1 MAGEASTDW
10 VLARRDRRLAAAH
23 PGGEVMNRP
32 GRGLRRA
39 AAAGFASAVAAAA
52 LAGPALAGTQVAAHG
67 PVVKL
72 IVAQK
77 SITLTS
83 FRGQVFLDP
92 GVYVASLGSALQFDV
107 QRASYTKP
115 ITLTQVIYRPG
126 GGTTTRSLP
135 SSLLDGFNGLRDFL
149 RLSVADTAG
158 QVVASTRPLFCPNF
172 GPQRAVPG
180 SARTNPYPP
189 GCAFDPF
196 PKSLVIGLARGWAA
210 DPAGFSFSFP
220 PPTVRLAPGKY
231 TVTAAIAPQY
241 VRLLHITAADATAS
255 VKLTVVKGRGC
266 CAAAAPKTAP
276 GRARALAPLP
286 RVPFLASPPAAA
298 LPDLVPLP
306 SWGIGALHDRRSGR
320 DLLTFGAT
328 VWVGGNSPLDV
339 EGFRSNGSPVM
350 KAYQYF
356 WRNGHVVGRA
366 RAGTMGFDSKPGH
379 NHWHFEQFARYQL
392 LDSAR
397 NLAVRSHK
405 VGFCIAPS
413 DPVNLLAP
421 HAVWQPPSIGF
432 SDFTCGS
439 PTALWVQEMMPVG
452 WGDTYFQDVAGQA
465 FDITSVP
472 NGTYYIEVIANPQH
486 VLYESNTH
494 NDVSLR
500 KVILGGTSGH
510 RTVKVPPWH
519 GIDPEG

>member
-1 MAGEASTDW
+1 
-10 VLARRDRRLAAAH
+10 
-23 PGGEVMNRP
+23 MNRP

-39 AAAGFASAVAAAA
+39 AAAGFASAVAAAT
-52 LAGPALAGTQVAAHG
+52 LAGPALAGAQAAAHG

-72 IVAQK
+72 IVAQN

-158 QVVASTRPLFCPNF
+158 QVVASTRPLFCLNF

-189 GCAFDPF
+189 GCASDPF
-196 PKSLVIGLARGWAA
+196 PKSLVMGLARGWAA
-210 DPAGFSFSFP
+210 DPAGFSFELSSP
-220 PPTVRLAPGKY
+220 DRPARPRELPGDRDHRPAVRAP
-231 TVTAAIAPQY
+231 AAHHRRRRDRQRQAH
-241 VRLLHITAADATAS
+241 RGEGTGMLRR
-255 VKLTVVKGRGC
+255 GR
-266 CAAAAPKTAP
+266 AEDRP

-286 RVPFLASPPAAA
+286 RVRYLASPPAAA

-306 SWGIGALHDRRSGR
+306 SWGISARHDRRSGR

-392 LDSAR
+392 LDSAK

-421 HAVWQPPSIGF
+421 HAVWQPPFIGF

-452 WGDTYFQDVAGQA
+452 WGDTYSQSVAGQA

-486 VLYESNTH
+486 VLYESNTR

-500 KVILGGTSGH
+500 KVILGGTPGQ
-510 RTVKVPPWH
+510 RTVKVPAWH

>member
-1 MAGEASTDW
+1 
-10 VLARRDRRLAAAH
+10 
-23 PGGEVMNRP
+23 MNRP

-39 AAAGFASAVAAAA
+39 AASGFASAVAAAT
-52 LAGPALAGTQVAAHG
+52 LAGPALAGTQAIGQG

-72 IVAQK
+72 IVAQN
-77 SITLTS
+77 SITLSS
-83 FRGQVFLDP
+83 FQGRVYLDP
-92 GVYVASLGSALQFDV
+92 GVYAASLGSALQFDV

-115 ITLTQVIYRPG
+115 ITLTQVIHRPG

-149 RLSVADTAG
+149 RLSVADTTG
-158 QVVASTRPLFCPNF
+158 KVVASTRPLFCLNANPE
-172 GPQRAVPG
+172 RAVPD

-189 GCAFDPF
+189 GCGGDPF
-196 PKSLVIGLARGWAA
+196 PKSLVMGLARGWGA
-210 DPAGFSFSFP
+210 DPASFSSSFP
-220 PPTVRLAPGKY
+220 PPTVRLAPGTYK
-231 TVTAAIAPQY
+231 VTAAIAPQY

-266 CAAAAPKTAP
+266 CAAAAPKTASA
-276 GRARALAPLP
+276 RARTLAPLP
-286 RVPFLASPPAAA
+286 RVPSLVNPPAAA

-306 SWGIGALHDRRSGR
+306 SWGIGTRHDRRSGQ

-379 NHWHFEQFARYQL
+379 DHWHFEQFARYQL
-392 LDSAR
+392 LDSAK

-405 VGFCIAPS
+405 VGFCIAPT

-432 SDFTCGS
+432 GDFTCGL

-452 WGDTYFQDVAGQA
+452 WGDTYFQSIAGQA
-465 FDITSVP
+465 FDITGVP
-472 NGTYYIEVIANPQH
+472 NGTYYIEITANPQH

-494 NDVSLR
+494 NDFSHR
-500 KVILGGTSGH
+500 KVILGGTPGQ
-510 RTVKVPPWH
+510 RTVKVPAWH

>member
-1 MAGEASTDW
+1 M
-10 VLARRDRRLAAAH
+10 H
-23 PGGEVMNRP
+23 RP
-32 GRGLRRA
+32 GRGLRQA
-39 AAAGFASAVAAAA
+39 AVAGLASAVAAAT
-52 LAGPALAGTQVAAHG
+52 LAGPALAGAQGAARG

-72 IVAQK
+72 VVAQN
-77 SITLTS
+77 SITLQS

-92 GVYVASLGSALQFDV
+92 GVYAASLGSALQLDV

-115 ITLTQVIYRPG
+115 ITLTQVIFRPG

-135 SSLLDGFNGLRDFL
+135 ASLLDGFNGLRDFL

-158 QVVASTRPLFCPNF
+158 KVVASTRLVFCLNA
-172 GPQRAVPG
+172 GQQRAVPG
-180 SARTNPYPP
+180 SAPTNPYPP
-189 GCAFDPF
+189 GCGFDPF
-196 PKSLVIGLARGWAA
+196 PKSLVMGLPRGWAA
-210 DPAGFSFSFP
+210 DPASFSASFP
-220 PPTVRLAPGKY
+220 PPTVRLAPGTYK
-231 TVTAAIAPQY
+231 VTAAIAPQY
-241 VRLLHITAADATAS
+241 VRLLHITAANATAS

-266 CAAAAPKTAP
+266 CAAAPRTAP
-276 GRARALAPLP
+276 ARARGLAPLP
-286 RVPFLASPPAAA
+286 RVRYLASPPAAA

-306 SWGIGALHDRRSGR
+306 SWQISAFHDRRSGR
-320 DLLTFGAT
+320 DLLAFNAT

-366 RAGTMGFDSKPGH
+366 RAGTMGFDSKKGH

-392 LDSAR
+392 LNSAK

-413 DPVNLLAP
+413 DPVNLLTP
-421 HAVWQPPSIGF
+421 HAVWQPPVIGF
-432 SDFTCGS
+432 NEFTCGQ

-452 WGDTYFQDVAGQA
+452 WGDTYTQSVAGQA

-500 KVILGGTSGH
+500 KVILGGTPGQ
-510 RTVKVPPWH
+510 RTVKVPAWH

>member
-1 MAGEASTDW
+1 
-10 VLARRDRRLAAAH
+10 
-23 PGGEVMNRP
+23 MNRP

-39 AAAGFASAVAAAA
+39 AAAGFASAVAAAT
-52 LAGPALAGTQVAAHG
+52 LAGPAMARAQAAAHG

-72 IVAQK
+72 VVAQN
-77 SITLTS
+77 SITLPS
-83 FRGQVFLDP
+83 FRGRVFLDP

-115 ITLTQVIYRPG
+115 ITLTQVISRPG

-158 QVVASTRPLFCPNF
+158 NVVASTRMVFCPNA
-172 GPQRAVPG
+172 GPQRAVPD
-180 SARTNPYPP
+180 SARTTPYPS
-189 GCAFDPF
+189 GCGFDPF
-196 PKSLVIGLARGWAA
+196 PKSLVMGLARGWAA
-210 DPAGFSFSFP
+210 DPASFSSFFP

-231 TVTAAIAPQY
+231 QVTATIAPQV

-266 CAAAAPKTAP
+266 CATAAPKAAHP
-276 GRARALAPLP
+276 RAGGLAPLP
-286 RVPFLASPPAAA
+286 RVPYLASPPAAA

-306 SWGIGALHDRRSGR
+306 SWGISARHDRRSGQ
-320 DLLTFGAT
+320 DMLTFGAT
-328 VWVGGNSPLDV
+328 VWVGGSSPLDV
-339 EGFRSNGSPVM
+339 EGFRSDGSPVM

-356 WRNGHVVGRA
+356 LRNGHVVGRA
-366 RAGTMGFDSKPGH
+366 RAGTMGFDSKKGH

-397 NLAVRSHK
+397 TLAVRSHK

-432 SDFTCGS
+432 SDITCGL
-439 PTALWVQEMMPVG
+439 PTALWVREMMPVG
-452 WGDTYFQDVAGQA
+452 WGDTYFQDIAGQA
-465 FDITSVP
+465 FDITGVP
-472 NGTYYIEVIANPQH
+472 NGTYFIEVTANPQH

-494 NDVSLR
+494 NDVSMR
-500 KVILGGTSGH
+500 KVILGGTPGH
-510 RTVKVPPWH
+510 RTVKVPAWH

>member
-1 MAGEASTDW
+1 M
-10 VLARRDRRLAAAH
+10 V
-23 PGGEVMNRP
+23 
-32 GRGLRRA
+32 
-39 AAAGFASAVAAAA
+39 VAAAA
-52 LAGPALAGTQVAAHG
+52 LTGTAAASAAGTQAAARG
-67 PVVKL
+67 PVVRL
-72 IVAQK
+72 VVAQN
-77 SITLTS
+77 SITLSS
-83 FRGQVFLDP
+83 FRGRVYLDP

-107 QRASYTKP
+107 RRASYTKP
-115 ITLTQVIYRPG
+115 ITLTQVIQNPG

-149 RLSVADTAG
+149 RLSVANTAG
-158 QVVASTRPLFCPNF
+158 TVVASTRPLLCLNF
-172 GPQRAVPG
+172 GPQRAVPD

-189 GCAFDPF
+189 ACANNPF
-196 PKSLVIGLARGWAA
+196 TKSLVWGLPRGWAA
-210 DPAGFSFSFP
+210 DPASFSLSFP

-255 VKLTVVKGRGC
+255 VKLTVVKARGC
-266 CAAAAPKTAP
+266 CAVAAHRTAP

-286 RVPFLASPPAAA
+286 HVPTLASPPAAA

-306 SWGIGALHDRRSGR
+306 SWGIGVRHDRRSGL

-366 RAGTMGFDSKPGH
+366 RAGTMGFDSKKGH
-379 NHWHFEQFARYQL
+379 NHWHFEQFARYTL
-392 LDSAR
+392 LNKSKSV
-397 NLAVRSHK
+397 AVTSRK

-421 HAVWQPPSIGF
+421 HAVWQPPAIGF
-432 SDFTCGS
+432 GEFTCGS

-452 WGDTYFQDVAGQA
+452 WGDTYTQFVAGQA

-500 KVILGGTSGH
+500 KVILGGTPGH
-510 RTVKVPPWH
+510 RTVKVPAWH

>member
-1 MAGEASTDW
+1 MI
-10 VLARRDRRLAAAH
+10 
-23 PGGEVMNRP
+23 RP

-39 AAAGFASAVAAAA
+39 AAAGFASAVVAAA
-52 LAGPALAGTQVAAHG
+52 LAGPAPAGAQAAAHG

-72 IVAQK
+72 IVAQN
-77 SITLTS
+77 SITLPS

-135 SSLLDGFNGLRDFL
+135 ASLLDGFNGLRDFL

-158 QVVASTRPLFCPNF
+158 KVVASTRLLFCPNG

-189 GCAFDPF
+189 GCGFDPF
-196 PKSLVIGLARGWAA
+196 PKSLVMGLAQGWAA
-210 DPAGFSFSFP
+210 DPAAAFSFGFP
-220 PPTVRLAPGKY
+220 QPIVRLAPGTYK
-231 TVTAAIAPQY
+231 VTATIAPQD
-241 VRLLHITAADATAS
+241 VRLLRITAADATAS

-276 GRARALAPLP
+276 GRARGLAPLP
-286 RVPFLASPPAAA
+286 RVPYLASPPAAA

-306 SWGIGALHDRRSGR
+306 SWGIGAFHDRRSGR

-366 RAGTMGFDSKPGH
+366 RAGTMGFDSQHGH
-379 NHWHFEQFARYQL
+379 NHWHFEQFAQYQL
-392 LDSAR
+392 LNSAK

-432 SDFTCGS
+432 NDFTCGQ

-452 WGDTYFQDVAGQA
+452 WGDTYFQDIAGQA

-486 VLYESNTH
+486 VLYESNTR

-500 KVILGGTSGH
+500 KVILGGTPGH
-510 RTVKVPPWH
+510 RTVKVPAWH

>member
-1 MAGEASTDW
+1 
-10 VLARRDRRLAAAH
+10 
-23 PGGEVMNRP
+23 MNRP

-39 AAAGFASAVAAAA
+39 AAVGFVLAVAAAT
-52 LAGPALAGTQVAAHG
+52 LAGPARAGTQAAAHG

-72 IVAQK
+72 IVAQNN
-77 SITLTS
+77 ITLPS
-83 FRGQVFLDP
+83 FRGRVFLDP
-92 GVYVASLGSALQFDV
+92 GVYVGSLGSALQFDV

-115 ITLTQVIYRPG
+115 ITLTQVIHRPG

-135 SSLLDGFNGLRDFL
+135 SRLLDGFNGLRDFL
-149 RLSVADTAG
+149 RLSVANTAG
-158 QVVASTRPLFCPNF
+158 TVVASTRPLFCLNA
-172 GPQRAVPG
+172 GPQRAVPD

-196 PKSLVIGLARGWAA
+196 PKSLVMGLPRGWAA
-210 DPAGFSFSFP
+210 DPVGFSFSFP

-231 TVTAAIAPQY
+231 TVTATITPQY

-276 GRARALAPLP
+276 ARAKALAPLP
-286 RVPFLASPPAAA
+286 RVPSLASPPAAA

-306 SWGIGALHDRRSGR
+306 SWGIGAFHDRRSGR
-320 DLLTFGAT
+320 DLLAFGAT

-339 EGFRSNGSPVM
+339 EGFRSNGSLVM

-366 RAGTMGFDSKPGH
+366 RAGTMGFHAKKGH

-392 LDSAR
+392 LDSAK
-397 NLAVRSHK
+397 NLAVASHK
-405 VGFCIAPS
+405 VGFCIAPT

-421 HAVWQPPSIGF
+421 HATWQPPSIGF

-452 WGDTYFQDVAGQA
+452 WGDTYFQFAAGQA

-486 VLYESNTH
+486 VLYESNTR

-500 KVILGGTSGH
+500 KVILGGTPGQ
-510 RTVKVPPWH
+510 RTVKVPAWH

>member
-1 MAGEASTDW
+1 
-10 VLARRDRRLAAAH
+10 
-23 PGGEVMNRP
+23 MNRP

-39 AAAGFASAVAAAA
+39 AAAGFASVVAVAT
-52 LAGPALAGTQVAAHG
+52 LAGPAQAGTQAAAQG

-72 IVAQK
+72 IVAQNNV
-77 SITLTS
+77 TLPS
-83 FRGQVFLDP
+83 FRGRVFLDP
-92 GVYVASLGSALQFDV
+92 GVYVASLGSALRFDV
-107 QRASYTKP
+107 RRASYTKP

-158 QVVASTRPLFCPNF
+158 KVVASTRPVFCLNA

-180 SARTNPYPP
+180 SAPTNPYPP
-189 GCAFDPF
+189 GCASDPF
-196 PKSLVIGLARGWAA
+196 PRSLVMGMPKGWAA
-210 DPAGFSFSFP
+210 DPTGFSFNFP
-220 PPTVRLAPGKY
+220 PPTVPLAPGKY
-231 TVTAAIAPQY
+231 KVTATVAPQF

-255 VKLTVVKGRGC
+255 VNLTVVKGRGC
-266 CAAAAPKTAP
+266 CAAAPKTAP
-276 GRARALAPLP
+276 ARARGLAPLP
-286 RVPFLASPPAAA
+286 RAPSLANPPAAA

-306 SWGIGALHDRRSGR
+306 SWAIGAFHDRRSGR
-320 DLLTFGAT
+320 DVMSFNAT

-366 RAGTMGFDSKPGH
+366 RAGTMGFDAKEGH

-392 LDSAR
+392 LDAAK
-397 NLAVRSHK
+397 NLAMRSHK
-405 VGFCIAPS
+405 VGFCIAPT

-421 HAVWQPPSIGF
+421 HAVWRPPSIGF
-432 SDFTCGS
+432 GDFTCGL
-439 PTALWVQEMMPVG
+439 PTALWVREMMPVG
-452 WGDTYFQDVAGQA
+452 WGDTYTQSIAGQA

-486 VLYESNTH
+486 VLYESNAR

-500 KVILGGTSGH
+500 KVILGGTPGH
-510 RTVKVPPWH
+510 RTVKVPAWH
-519 GIDPEG
+519 GIAPEG

>member
-1 MAGEASTDW
+1 MRLTRWSAWTAG
-10 VLARRDRRLAAAH
+10 
-23 PGGEVMNRP
+23 P
-32 GRGLRRA
+32 
-39 AAAGFASAVAAAA
+39 AAAGMVVAAAA
-52 LAGPALAGTQVAAHG
+52 LPGTAAASAAGTQAAAHG
-67 PVVKL
+67 PAVKL
-72 IVAQK
+72 IVAQN
-77 SITLTS
+77 SITLES
-83 FRGQVFLDP
+83 FRGRVYLDP

-107 QRASYTKP
+107 RRASYTKP

-135 SSLLDGFNGLRDFL
+135 GSLLDGFNGLRDFL

-158 QVVASTRPLFCPNF
+158 KVVASTRPLFCLNF
-172 GPQRAVPG
+172 GPQRAVPD

-189 GCAFDPF
+189 GCANDPF
-196 PKSLVIGLARGWAA
+196 PKSLVMGLPRGWAA
-210 DPAGFSFSFP
+210 DPAGFSLSFP
-220 PPTVRLAPGKY
+220 PPTVRLAPGTYK
-231 TVTAAIAPQY
+231 VTAAIAPQY
-241 VRLLHITAADATAS
+241 VRLLRITAADATVS
-255 VKLTVVKGRGC
+255 VMLTVVKGRGC
-266 CAAAAPKTAP
+266 CAAAAPRTAA
-276 GRARALAPLP
+276 GRARPLAPLP
-286 RVPFLASPPAAA
+286 RVPHLASPPAAA

-306 SWGIGALHDRRSGR
+306 SWGISTSHTRSGR

-392 LDSAR
+392 LDSAKT
-397 NLAVRSHK
+397 LAVRSHK

-421 HAVWQPPSIGF
+421 HAVWQPPSTGF
-432 SDFTCGS
+432 GDFTCGS
-439 PTALWVQEMMPVG
+439 PAALWVQEMMPVG
-452 WGDTYFQDVAGQA
+452 WGDTYTQSIAGQA

-500 KVILGGTSGH
+500 KVILGGTPGH
-510 RTVKVPPWH
+510 RTVKAPAWH

>member
-1 MAGEASTDW
+1 
-10 VLARRDRRLAAAH
+10 
-23 PGGEVMNRP
+23 MNRP

-39 AAAGFASAVAAAA
+39 AAAGFASAVVAAS
-52 LAGPALAGTQVAAHG
+52 LAGPAQAGAQAAAQG

-72 IVAQK
+72 VVAQN
-77 SITLTS
+77 SITLSS
-83 FRGQVFLDP
+83 FRGRVYLDP

-115 ITLTQVIYRPG
+115 ITLTQVIYHPG

-135 SSLLDGFNGLRDFL
+135 ASLLDGFNGLRDFL
-149 RLSVADTAG
+149 RLSVTNTAG
-158 QVVASTRPLFCPNF
+158 KVVASTRPLLCLNA
-172 GPQRAVPG
+172 GPQRAVPD

-189 GCAFDPF
+189 ECGFDPF
-196 PKSLVIGLARGWAA
+196 PKGLVMGLARGWAV
-210 DPAGFSFSFP
+210 DPAGFSSTFP

-231 TVTAAIAPQY
+231 KVIATIAPQV
-241 VRLLHITAADATAS
+241 VRLLHVNAADAAAS

-266 CAAAAPKTAP
+266 CAAATPKTAP
-276 GRARALAPLP
+276 ARARGLAPLP
-286 RVPFLASPPAAA
+286 RVPYLASPPAAA

-306 SWGIGALHDRRSGR
+306 SWGISAVHDRRSGQ
-320 DLLTFGAT
+320 DVLAFNAT

-366 RAGTMGFDSKPGH
+366 RAGTMGFDSQHGH
-379 NHWHFEQFARYQL
+379 DHWHFEQFARYQL
-392 LDSAR
+392 LDAAKT
-397 NLAVRSHK
+397 LAVRSHK

-432 SDFTCGS
+432 GDFTCGS

-452 WGDTYFQDVAGQA
+452 WGDTYTQFVAGQA
-465 FDITSVP
+465 FNITSVP
-472 NGTYYIEVIANPQH
+472 NGTYYVEVIANPQH
-486 VLYESNTH
+486 VLYESNTR

-500 KVILGGTSGH
+500 KVILGGTPGH
-510 RTVKVPPWH
+510 RTVKVPAWH

>member
-1 MAGEASTDW
+1 
-10 VLARRDRRLAAAH
+10 
-23 PGGEVMNRP
+23 MNRP
-32 GRGLRRA
+32 GRGLRA
-39 AAAGFASAVAAAA
+39 TAAAGVASAVVAAT
-52 LAGPALAGTQVAAHG
+52 LAGPALARTQAAAQG
-67 PVVKL
+67 PEVKL
-72 IVAQK
+72 IVAQN
-77 SITLTS
+77 SITLPS

-115 ITLTQVIYRPG
+115 ITLTQVIHHPG

-149 RLSVADTAG
+149 RLSVANTAG
-158 QVVASTRPLFCPNF
+158 KVVASTRPLFCPNS
-172 GPQRAVPG
+172 GPQRAVPD
-180 SARTNPYPP
+180 SARTNPYPA

-196 PKSLVIGLARGWAA
+196 PKSLVMGLARGWAA
-210 DPAGFSFSFP
+210 DPTGFSPTSFSFSV

-231 TVTAAIAPQY
+231 KVTATIAPQY
-241 VRLLHITAADATAS
+241 VRLLHITAADARAS

-266 CAAAAPKTAP
+266 CVVPAPQTAP
-276 GRARALAPLP
+276 ARAGALAPLP
-286 RVPFLASPPAAA
+286 RVPDLANPPAAA

-306 SWGIGALHDRRSGR
+306 SWGIFALHDRRSGR
-320 DLLTFGAT
+320 DLLDFNAT

-339 EGFRSNGSPVM
+339 EGFRANGSPVM

-366 RAGTMGFDSKPGH
+366 RAGTMGFDSQAGH

-392 LDSAR
+392 LNAGK

-421 HAVWQPPSIGF
+421 HAVWQPPAIGF
-432 SDFTCGS
+432 GNFTCGQ

-452 WGDTYFQDVAGQA
+452 WGDTYTQFLPGQA

-500 KVILGGTSGH
+500 KVILGGTPGH
-510 RTVKVPPWH
+510 RTVKVPAWH

>member
-1 MAGEASTDW
+1 
-10 VLARRDRRLAAAH
+10 
-23 PGGEVMNRP
+23 MNTP

-39 AAAGFASAVAAAA
+39 AAAGFASAVAAAT
-52 LAGPALAGTQVAAHG
+52 LAAPALAGTHAATQG

-72 IVAQK
+72 IAAQN

-83 FRGQVFLDP
+83 FRGRVYLDP
-92 GVYVASLGSALQFDV
+92 GVYAASLGSALQFDV

-115 ITLTQVIYRPG
+115 ITLTQVIYRRG

-135 SSLLDGFNGLRDFL
+135 GSLLDGFNGLRDFL

-158 QVVASTRPLFCPNF
+158 KVVASFRPVFCLN
-172 GPQRAVPG
+172 GNPQRAVLD
-180 SARTNPYPP
+180 SARANPYPA
-189 GCAFDPF
+189 GCANDPF
-196 PKSLVIGLARGWAA
+196 PKSLVMGLPRGWAA
-210 DPAGFSFSFP
+210 DPAGFSASFP
-220 PPTVRLAPGKY
+220 PPTVQLAPGTY
-231 TVTAAIAPQY
+231 TVTATIAPQY
-241 VRLLHITAADATAS
+241 VRLLHVTAADATAS

-266 CAAAAPKTAP
+266 CAAAAPSTAP
-276 GRARALAPLP
+276 APAPARTLAPLP
-286 RVPFLASPPAAA
+286 RVPSLASPPAAA

-306 SWGIGALHDRRSGR
+306 SWGIRVFHAGR
-320 DLLTFGAT
+320 PGLDLLTFSAT

-356 WRNGHVVGRA
+356 WRNGHVIGRA
-366 RAGTMGFDSKPGH
+366 RAGTMGFDSQHGH
-379 NHWHFEQFARYQL
+379 DHWHFEQFARYQL
-392 LDSAR
+392 LDSAK

-421 HAVWQPPSIGF
+421 HAVWQPPSIGL
-432 SDFTCGS
+432 SGACGL

-452 WGDTYFQDVAGQA
+452 WGDTYLQSIAGQA
-465 FDITSVP
+465 FNITSVP
-472 NGTYYIEVIANPQH
+472 NGTYYIEITANPQH
-486 VLYESNTH
+486 VLYESNTR

-500 KVILGGTSGH
+500 KVILGGTPGQ
-510 RTVKVPPWH
+510 RTVKVPAWH